1 MLSLRL
7 PRESLRRG
15 SRALQGLSRAHEGAW
30 LCIVV
35 SSRPPRS
42 ARACGA
48 RLRRPDDIIALVD
61 DDEDALAV
69 VLAPEDR
76 RAGLASL
83 APLVE
88 QLSAPASSFVA
99 LVARRA
105 PPRHDFRFDGSVA
118 SFACGARVL
127 AAHAAALR
135 RPETLCFH
143 VLRGAITGRPSVEC
157 LLVRQIPLRRPAA
170 PPRPAPV
177 TGHASAVD
185 VLLPHRG
192 SPALLAAALRS
203 IACGEASAKVLVGLD
218 SRGTAAYRSLISR
231 YPAVEF
237 FQSEPAPLGPYA
249 VRHALALRARAPYLL
264 FHDSD
269 DVSCR
274 DRIDRLQQAMLGTRA
289 GLVGSH
295 ELRLDEIC
303 ECVTAV
309 RFPIDVNAA
318 LRVNPHHPMLF
329 PSTLMLRESYLEV
342 GGLSTDRTFA
352 YDTQFVFRCSFALRI
367 ANVDEFLYIRRR
379 REGSLTTAPATALG
393 TPVRVELLTSWMRD
407 FRSVKAGR
415 MAIDKSSL
423 RVMPRREPYR
433 LASLATGRASHRRS
447 PWVVAH
453 SDRSR

>member
-1 MLSLRL
+1 
-7 PRESLRRG
+7 
-15 SRALQGLSRAHEGAW
+15 
-30 LCIVV
+30 VV
-35 SSRPPRS
+35 
-42 ARACGA
+42 
-48 RLRRPDDIIALVD
+48 
-61 DDEDALAV
+61 
-69 VLAPEDR
+69 
-76 RAGLASL
+76 
-83 APLVE
+83 
-88 QLSAPASSFVA
+88 
-99 LVARRA
+99 
-105 PPRHDFRFDGSVA
+105 
-118 SFACGARVL
+118 
-127 AAHAAALR
+127 
-135 RPETLCFH
+135 
-143 VLRGAITGRPSVEC
+143 
-157 LLVRQIPLRRPAA
+157 
-170 PPRPAPV
+170 
-177 TGHASAVD
+177 
-185 VLLPHRG
+185 LPHRG

-203 IACGEASAKVLVGLD
+203 IACGEVSAKVLVGLD
-218 SRGTAAYRSLISR
+218 SRGTAAYRSLMSR

-274 DRIDRLQQAMLGTRA
+274 DRIDRLHLAMLSTRA

-295 ELRLDEIC
+295 ELRIDEIC

-309 RFPIDVNAA
+309 RFPVDVNAA

-329 PSTLMLRESYLEV
+329 PSTLMRRDSYFEV

-407 FRSVKAGR
+407 FRSVKAGT
-415 MAIDKSSL
+415 MPIDQSSL
-423 RVMPRREPYR
+423 RVMPRRERYR
-433 LASLATGRASHRRS
+433 LASLATGRAPHRRS

>member
-7 PRESLRRG
+7 HRDQLRDG
-15 SRALQGLSRAHEGAW
+15 ARALQGIARAHEAAW

-35 SSRPPRS
+35 SSRPSRS
-42 ARACGA
+42 AAWGSA
-48 RLRRPDDIIALVD
+48 RLRRPDDIVALLD
-61 DDEDALAV
+61 DDDDALAV

-76 RAGLASL
+76 RAGLESL
-83 APLVE
+83 AALVE
-88 QLSAPASSFVA
+88 QIPAPAGSFVA

-105 PPRHDFRFDGSVA
+105 PPRHDYRFDGPVA

-127 AAHAAALR
+127 SAHAAALH
-135 RPETLCFH
+135 RPETLCFQ
-143 VLRGAITGRPSVEC
+143 VLRGAIDGRSTVEC
-157 LLVRQIPLRRPAA
+157 LLARQIPLRRRAAA
-170 PPRPAPV
+170 PLRAPA
-177 TGHASAVD
+177 TRHAGSVA

-203 IACGEASAKVLVGLD
+203 IACGDIGTKVLVGID
-218 SRGTAAYRSLISR
+218 GRGTAAYRSLMSR

-237 FQSEPAPLGPYA
+237 FQSEPAPVGPYA
-249 VRHALALRARAPYLL
+249 IRHALALRARASHLL

-274 DRIDRLQQAMLGTRA
+274 DRVDRLDQAMRRTRA
-289 GLVGSH
+289 SLVGSH
-295 ELRLDEIC
+295 ELRIDEIC

-309 RFPIDVNAA
+309 RFPLDVNAA

-329 PSTLMLRESYLEV
+329 PSTLMRRDSYFEV

-352 YDTQFVFRCSFALRI
+352 YDTQFVFRCSFDLRI
-367 ANVDEFLYIRRR
+367 ANVDDFLYIRRR

-407 FRSVKAGR
+407 FRAVKAGR
-415 MAIDKSSL
+415 MAIDQSSL

-453 SDRSR
+453 GDRSR